1 METGFGN
8 IQTRTIFHSTK
19 FVLYGYIYRY
29 TNYADLNLRFYEDTT
44 KNYYCFENNPAFA
57 YLQFEIFKRPFI
69 SRWFPGAS
77 DMPDISQLPD
87 IVTLKY
93 SSRGIFFFFTS

>member
-1 METGFGN
+1 MDT
-8 IQTRTIFHSTK
+8 
-19 FVLYGYIYRY
+19 YIYRDINH
-29 TNYADLNLRFYEDTT
+29 TDLNLRLNEDTT

-69 SRWFPGAS
+69 SRWFPGAN
-77 DMPDISQLPD
+77 DMPNISQLPD

-93 SSRGIFFFFTS
+93 RLRGNFI